1 MAYFRAD
8 LQGDK
13 LSAESYTTVLDTIAA
28 AFNAETPALLVEVS
42 YGQGL
47 EADAQQDIVSA
58 QGFRNILI
66 KVDDTPDSEVHRNTF
81 GGIQEGRCMMWSIAD
96 SDRAALDAL
105 KTWWLTVCGDSG
117 NILHNVKTQATLGT
131 IDFMRWRAVGGFQ
144 GFASKYGN
152 LWVADQLVEYTVKTQ
167 GA

>member
-1 MAYFRAD
+1 M
-8 LQGDK
+8 
-13 LSAESYTTVLDTIAA
+13 SAETYTTILDNIAA

-47 EADAQQDIVSA
+47 GADEQQDIVSA
-58 QGFRNILI
+58 QGFRNVLI
-66 KVDDTPDSEVHRNTF
+66 KVDDTPQADVHNATF
-81 GGIQEGRCMMWSIAD
+81 GGIQEGRAMMWSIAP

-105 KTWWLTVCGDSG
+105 KTWWLTICGDSG
-117 NILHNVKTQATLGT
+117 NILHNVKTQTTLGT
-131 IDFMRWRAVGGFQ
+131 LDFMRWRAVGGFQ

-152 LWVADQLVEYTVKTQ
+152 LWLVDQLVEYTVKTQ